1 MQRSD
6 TRRLAFIDY
15 QQPRRADR
23 ANVARAQ
30 RRGNKAFFD
39 TRSPSIGPSQRGVA
53 SERLIV
59 TFRKEN
65 GRQSPSW
72 LWLSTGRSTERR
84 SWPTSSNACHRRS
97 AKGPGVKAAIEGT
110 TSQLPQ
116 SSPDLNPIEMP
127 FSKFK
132 AFLRGV

>member
-1 MQRSD
+1 MNAPWRNKASLMQRSD

-72 LWLSTGRSTERR
+72 LWLSTGRSTGVVRGLHRAMLVTDAQPKVPALRR
-84 SWPTSSNACHRRS
+84 LSKAQPRSCH
-97 AKGPGVKAAIEGT
+97 
-110 TSQLPQ
+110 
-116 SSPDLNPIEMP
+116 SPRLT
-127 FSKFK
+127 
-132 AFLRGV
+132 